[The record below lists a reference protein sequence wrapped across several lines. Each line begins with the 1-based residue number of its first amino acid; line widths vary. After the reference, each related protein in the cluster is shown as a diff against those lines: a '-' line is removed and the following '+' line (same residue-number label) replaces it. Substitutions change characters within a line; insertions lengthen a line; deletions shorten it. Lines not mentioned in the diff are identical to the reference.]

1 MVRRI
6 AYLLMLLVLF
16 SCKKEE
22 NDDQGPTI
30 SISSPTENQS
40 FTALQSFT
48 IQGAVSDDKNIS
60 SITIS
65 LRNANNIK
73 VLSSIS
79 KTPNTPSYQLNETFG
94 LNDLHLP
101 SGTYT
106 LKISASDG
114 FNQTDKYIPLLINEY
129 PKIRNG
135 LFVFS
140 NTGSTNQAVKLSNTL
155 VASNFSSAFG
165 DFLGGVVNSYYQE
178 VITCPNYT
186 SNLIAQDAVSSLSS
200 WEILNTSSGVPN
212 FTGITI
218 NGNELFVAYYN
229 GNIRSYFN
237 GIAPNFNGL
246 SFANSYAKK
255 MHVHDNIIITEQPE
269 ISGGKIR
276 LVCYYKVS
284 GVIKDNVELNENVVE
299 MFSFSTNEV
308 VVFTNLGGNGTIK
321 IYYLNTNAITNPF
334 ALGAGLITSCTEIS
348 RGIYLLAQ
356 AGNLIKVNYNNFTYS
371 TYLSGIG
378 ANLVKYDSIA
388 NEVVVTNGNVLTS
401 YDYSTKSIKSTYTH
415 SNTILAF
422 DFWYNK

>member
-1 MVRRI
+1 
-6 AYLLMLLVLF
+6 MLLVLF